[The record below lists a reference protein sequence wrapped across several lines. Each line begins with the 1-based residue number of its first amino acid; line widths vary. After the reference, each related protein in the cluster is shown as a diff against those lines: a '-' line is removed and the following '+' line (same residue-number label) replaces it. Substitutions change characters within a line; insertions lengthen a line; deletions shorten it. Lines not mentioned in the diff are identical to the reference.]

1 MFPGLTSGD
10 FDCYEPRKWKS
21 NVYNRERMEVRQKL
35 QKLARDCRSGLLGS
49 DGAPLHIE
57 ASVEHPAVWNHK
69 QVDSQGVFFSRHEAA
84 RKELDLLMDRQKP
97 ISSLLDDPTPQRNH
111 LFLAVTVTHEGLDA
125 ALKLHPD
132 ASIDRQNF
140 VRKLDEHFEADRLI
154 ALLHELPEG
163 FRIGVLPELRP
174 VDAELSDEALRDIV
188 DSLPPGSGS
197 PGSTGNGGLG
207 GLGGLGLLPGQPVP
221 PPHLFYLGRSLPRAE
236 AAALTAEEQEAW
248 VREQLAWLLP
258 VYRFIVWSRDND
270 FVSMRQVLDKE
281 KTQRRQKGLSRHDKV
296 RIVRGMLA
304 GKDGLIQEVDAKGQL
319 KVLVGKLVVKVD
331 AADVER

>member
-35 QKLARDCRSGLLGS
+35 LQLARDCASGLLGS

-111 LFLAVTVTHEGLDA
+111 LFLAVTVTSDGIDA

-132 ASIDRQNF
+132 ASVDRQNF

-154 ALLHELPEG
+154 TLLHELPEG
-163 FRIGVLPELRP
+163 FRIGVLPELRA

-197 PGSTGNGGLG
+197 QHSGGSNGGGLG
-207 GLGGLGLLPGQPVP
+207 GLGPLPGQPVP
-221 PPHLFYLGRSLPRAE
+221 PPHLFYLGRSLARAE
-236 AAALTAEEQEAW
+236 AAALSAEEQDAW